1 MKKLLTLTLT
11 MMLAMV
17 FTPLF
22 AYTVFVKGVVQD
34 GNGNPVA
41 NHAVLLETRTTYT
54 PNNYSNLVYT
64 DANGLFRD
72 QFDVREGVT
81 GVLTIST
88 RSCLGTA
95 IVQKFRFSSERT
107 GIRTTITNCR
117 PDCSV
122 TIRKE
127 MGPNWA
133 KLYARPTGAGPFRYL
148 WNTGATNEVI
158 RVTQSGEYCVK
169 ITDSEGCQAR
179 TCIEVSFGPECAVKI
194 AVRKSPQYPGV
205 VFLHAQ
211 PRGSSPYR
219 YSWSTGQSGQTI
231 RVVNSG
237 TYCVTMVDSEAC
249 KARDCVDIRTG
260 GRLLGNEAEFTPMDS
275 KPEFLVFPNP
285 ASNEVTLSS
294 KSDLLSNYTV
304 INIHGRTVKTGT
316 IQGQSQDLINISDL
330 DPGIYTIRI
339 TGLDFN
345 ESLNFFKQ

>member
-1 MKKLLTLTLT
+1 MKKLLTLTL
-11 MMLAMV
+11 AMFIAMA
-17 FTPLF
+17 FTPLL
-22 AYTVFVKGVVQD
+22 AYTVFVKGVVLD
-34 GNGNPVA
+34 GYGNPVA

-64 DANGLFRD
+64 DVNGLFRD
-72 QFDVREGVT
+72 QFDVRDGVT

-133 KLYARPTGAGPFRYL
+133 KLYARPTGAAPFRYL
-148 WNTGATNEVI
+148 WTTGATNEVI
-158 RVTQSGEYCVK
+158 RVIQAGEYCVK
-169 ITDSEGCQAR
+169 ITDSEGCQSR
-179 TCIEVSFGPECAVKI
+179 TCVDVSFGPECAVNI
-194 AVRKSPQYPGV
+194 AVRKSPQYPGIT
-205 VFLHAQ
+205 FLHAQ

-237 TYCVTMVDSEAC
+237 TYCVTMVDSEEC

-260 GRLLGNEAEFTPMDS
+260 SRLLGNEAENSPMDV
-275 KPEFLVFPNP
+275 KPEFHVFPNP
-285 ASNEVTLSS
+285 ASNEVTLTSESS
-294 KSDLLSNYTV
+294 LLSKYTV
-304 INIHGRTVKTGT
+304 INIHGGIVKTGS
-316 IQGQSQDLINISDL
+316 IQGLSQDRILISDL

-339 TGLDFN
+339 TGPDFT